1 MNDWQTLDSFVWKN
15 DDMIDREA
23 VLLSIEQW
31 ITYGEYKY
39 SNATEYL
46 VNRIRRLPPTFKWI
60 PVTER
65 LPKEGEQVVV
75 SCDNGYVTY
84 DYFMNWNGRTWFES
98 FRDEADTQ
106 VIAWA
111 PMPRPYRPEGE

>member
-15 DDMIDREA
+15 DDMIDREL
-23 VLLSIEQW
+23 VLLTIEQW

-46 VNRIRRLPPTFKWI
+46 VNRIKRLPSTFKWI

-84 DYFMNWNGRTWFES
+84 DYFMN
-98 FRDEADTQ
+98 
-106 VIAWA
+106 
-111 PMPRPYRPEGE
+111 